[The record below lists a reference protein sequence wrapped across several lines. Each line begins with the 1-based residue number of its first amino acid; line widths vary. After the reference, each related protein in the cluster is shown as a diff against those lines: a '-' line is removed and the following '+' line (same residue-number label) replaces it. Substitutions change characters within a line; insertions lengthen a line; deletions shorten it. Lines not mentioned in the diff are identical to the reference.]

1 MKTIDYVILT
11 PIAPHKLYSLDR
23 FLNNIILFHSLPRE
37 IVFCAEPECVGEIL
51 KWEKILEERGIKL
64 VVFTLE
70 PEVLSK
76 TEPARLERIKHSR
89 EHLRHY
95 FISSQFQW
103 ALWLDSDI
111 IPELNV
117 TQVLMSVAQ
126 KEKVLAVTNAYPGR
140 KDVPWHGIACT
151 LTHKAACT
159 LTRFEIGHILWEGE
173 EKHLSE
179 DFCFLAILDRGD
191 SFIKK
196 WTGWGSRKIGRFVS
210 ILHEIRPGVDK
221 FLEKKETD
229 H

>member
-1 MKTIDYVILT
+1 MKTIDYIILT

-23 FLNNIILFHSLPRE
+23 FLKNITLFQPLAKE

-51 KWEKILEERGIKL
+51 KREKILKEKGIKL

-76 TEPARLERIKHSR
+76 TEPTCLERIKYSR
-89 EHLRHY
+89 EHLRYY

-111 IPELNV
+111 IPEPNIA
-117 TQVLMSVAQ
+117 QVLMDVAQ
-126 KEKVLAVTNAYPGR
+126 KEKVLAVTNSYPGR
-140 KDVPWHGIACT
+140 GDFSWQGIGCT

-159 LTRFEIGHILWEGE
+159 LTRFEIGYILWEGE

-179 DFCFLAILDRGD
+179 DFCFFAILDRGEP
-191 SFIKK
+191 FIKK
-196 WTGWGSRKIGRFVS
+196 WTGWGSRKTDTFVS
-210 ILHEIRPGVDK
+210 VWHEIKPGVDK
-221 FLEKKETD
+221 FLEKRRN
-229 H
+229 